1 MKLSKLLE
9 SIQILESFKEKDVDI
24 KGIAYDSRK
33 VKLGDLFVCIKGYE
47 TDGHKYIFQAI
58 ENGAKGIIVEKF
70 DNRWNI
76 PQYRVKDSREALS
89 ALGNAFYGEPSR
101 NMKIIGITGTNG
113 KTSTSFMV
121 NNILEEYGLKTGLI
135 GTVVVKYGDYIRPS
149 ILTTPESLDL
159 QQLFY
164 NMKKEELSHI
174 TMEVSSS
181 ALELKRVANVD
192 YDIVALNNISREHID
207 LHGSF
212 EEYFNIKSTLI
223 KNMKKDGWAVL
234 NLDCPYSSSLINKT
248 EANVLTYGIKN
259 KSGILSINDL
269 DLSNG
274 RAKFTVELNK
284 KLKIGKT
291 TYDSQDFKIKLSV
304 PGYHSVYN
312 SLVAIAIGLLCEI
325 PINTI
330 QDAFRSFS
338 GVERRFQF
346 IYDNDFKIIDDHFA
360 NVGNINVTM
369 KTLSLMDYND
379 FHLIYAIRG
388 SRGVTTN
395 RENAETIAKW
405 LNKLGK
411 NEIIA
416 TKSVSHVTDKD
427 KVLDEELIVFKEVMD
442 RENVTVH
449 LYDELPDAIGYAQF
463 IMSKGDVILLAG
475 CQGMDYGAQI
485 ILESLYELRPS
496 LNKDK
501 LFKPLVDR
509 VVGIA

>member
-1 MKLSKLLE
+1 
-9 SIQILESFKEKDVDI
+9 
-24 KGIAYDSRK
+24 
-33 VKLGDLFVCIKGYE
+33 
-47 TDGHKYIFQAI
+47 
-58 ENGAKGIIVEKF
+58 
-70 DNRWNI
+70 
-76 PQYRVKDSREALS
+76 
-89 ALGNAFYGEPSR
+89 
-101 NMKIIGITGTNG
+101 
-113 KTSTSFMV
+113 
-121 NNILEEYGLKTGLI
+121 
-135 GTVVVKYGDYIRPS
+135 
-149 ILTTPESLDL
+149 
-159 QQLFY
+159 
-164 NMKKEELSHI
+164 
-174 TMEVSSS
+174 
-181 ALELKRVANVD
+181 
-192 YDIVALNNISREHID
+192 
-207 LHGSF
+207 
-212 EEYFNIKSTLI
+212 
-223 KNMKKDGWAVL
+223 
-234 NLDCPYSSSLINKT
+234 
-248 EANVLTYGIKN
+248 
-259 KSGILSINDL
+259 
-269 DLSNG
+269 
-274 RAKFTVELNK
+274 
-284 KLKIGKT
+284 GKT

-496 LNKDK
+496 INKDK
-501 LFKPLVDR
+501 LFKQIVDR

>member
-135 GTVVVKYGDYIRPS
+135 GTVVVNYGDYIRPS

-346 IYDNDFKIIDDHFA
+346 IY
-360 NVGNINVTM
+360 
-369 KTLSLMDYND
+369 
-379 FHLIYAIRG
+379 
-388 SRGVTTN
+388 
-395 RENAETIAKW
+395 
-405 LNKLGK
+405 
-411 NEIIA
+411 
-416 TKSVSHVTDKD
+416 
-427 KVLDEELIVFKEVMD
+427 
-442 RENVTVH
+442 
-449 LYDELPDAIGYAQF
+449 
-463 IMSKGDVILLAG
+463 
-475 CQGMDYGAQI
+475 
-485 ILESLYELRPS
+485 
-496 LNKDK
+496 
-501 LFKPLVDR
+501 
-509 VVGIA
+509 